1 MSLSAETVEGPALS
15 LERVHHVHGSD
26 GLPLGM
32 LRVGDGIADDILQE
46 DLENA
51 PGLLVDESRNALD
64 SSAAGQTTNGRLGDA
79 LNVVAEDLP
88 VPLGAAL
95 AEPLSSFAATGH
107 GENRDWELEKMDSA
121 RRERPVEKSRMLENF
136 VTR

>member
-1 MSLSAETVEGPALS
+1 MSLSTETVEGPALS

-32 LRVGDGIADDILQE
+32 LRVGDSIADDILQE

-64 SSAAGQTTNGRLGDA
+64 SSPRKWNCRSKP
-79 LNVVAEDLP
+79 DL
-88 VPLGAAL
+88 
-95 AEPLSSFAATGH
+95 
-107 GENRDWELEKMDSA
+107 A
-121 RRERPVEKSRMLENF
+121 RVW
-136 VTR
+136 